1 MRSNMTQYRS
11 VEKKEVSKKIEKLF
25 SLLDGL
31 HRQLDHAKWRLDK
44 RIKEIQEEQKE
55 ARQEYLLKKAE
66 IVSLLNEVWDEVDP
80 MED

>member
-1 MRSNMTQYRS
+1 MTQYRS

-25 SLLDGL
+25 SLLDGF

-55 ARQEYLLKKAE
+55 TRQEYLLKKAE

-80 MED
+80 IDN

>member
-1 MRSNMTQYRS
+1 MTQYRS

>member
-1 MRSNMTQYRS
+1 MTQYRS

-25 SLLDGL
+25 TLLDGL

-55 ARQEYLLKKAE
+55 ARGEYLLKKAE
-66 IVSLLNEVWDEVDP
+66 IVSQSRSSFVFH
-80 MED
+80 

>member
-1 MRSNMTQYRS
+1 MTQYRS

-55 ARQEYLLKKAE
+55 TRQEYLLKKAE

-80 MED
+80 IDN